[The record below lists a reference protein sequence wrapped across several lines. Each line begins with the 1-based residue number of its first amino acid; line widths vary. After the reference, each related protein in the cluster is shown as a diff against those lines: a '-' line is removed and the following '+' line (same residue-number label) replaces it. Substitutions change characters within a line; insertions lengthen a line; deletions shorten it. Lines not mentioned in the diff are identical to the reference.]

1 MEAQAQD
8 RLRDDDVLLKFEF
21 KSPINPIMTN
31 YKLDKQQW
39 MLPD

>member
-21 KSPINPIMTN
+21 KSPINAIKTS
-31 YKLDKQQW
+31 YKLDK
-39 MLPD
+39 